1 MAHPARAGK
10 TFGHPVPINLMP
22 STFGPDYVENVVAPY
37 ILSNRYTGDQP
48 VLPMIDLIFGKAGST
63 MAHIWG
69 LLYDGWQDAG
79 EEEGLTVFLQ
89 DYANRGPNNER
100 KEDLLLRGYS

>member
-48 VLPMIDLIFGKAGST
+48 VLPMLDLIFGKAGST
-63 MAHIWG
+63 MGIWPTFRDRVLPG
-69 LLYDGWQDAG
+69 VSPGQAP
-79 EEEGLTVFLQ
+79 
-89 DYANRGPNNER
+89 AA
-100 KEDLLLRGYS
+100 S